1 MGVALLLL
9 SLGLAMRPTPEPEK
23 NHMNGQTTKRWLIV
37 VARGQADLHAHL
49 VQAFSRDGKVRVIL
63 DRRKDDSRNSPQ
75 VTHRLRTHGAV
86 IIRQAP

>member
-1 MGVALLLL
+1 M
-9 SLGLAMRPTPEPEK
+9 PERQEP
-23 NHMNGQTTKRWLIV
+23 HFNGQGSKRWVIV

-86 IIRQAP
+86 IFRQAP